1 MKQGSR
7 NRMWADM
14 EWIMD
19 MEGRAPEKEADGSL
33 TLQENTRPSKPRSL
47 CPPHPRSNWKTFY
60 LSLQHQ
66 LLGEKCC
73 LLTEWLPFL
82 HQAWEVPGSSGAFDT
97 CQEKE
102 RICDSQIGAR

>member
-7 NRMWADM
+7 NRMWADT
-14 EWIMD
+14 EWVTD
-19 MEGRAPEKEADGSL
+19 VEGGSPEIGADRSP
-33 TLQENTRPSKPRSL
+33 TLQENTRPSEPRSL
-47 CPPHPRSNWKTFY
+47 HPPHPRSNWKTPY

-66 LLGEKCC
+66 LLGEKRC

-97 CQEKE
+97 CVRRKE
-102 RICDSQIGAR
+102 ESVMKRGP